1 MNVDRIREVCLS
13 LPGATEQ
20 IQWGDNL
27 VFKVAGKIF
36 VIATLE
42 AGGRFS
48 FKCPDET
55 FYELTELPGIS
66 PAPYLARAHW
76 VLIDPAACRLRP
88 GEIEKLLRQS
98 YDLVAAKLPKKT
110 QAVLQSPGRKRSVRP
125 SPPTARARTRTMK

>member
-1 MNVDRIREVCLS
+1 MDLDRIRAICLS

-27 VFKVAGKIF
+27 VFKVASKIF
-36 VIATLE
+36 VIATLA
-42 AGGRFS
+42 AGGSFS
-48 FKCPDET
+48 LKCPQET

-88 GEIEKLLRQS
+88 GEVERLLRQS
-98 YDLVAAKLPKKT
+98 YDLVVAKLPKKT
-110 QAVLQSPGRKRSVRP
+110 QAALQSLRKKTSARAST
-125 SPPTARARTRTMK
+125 PTARART

>member
-13 LPGATEQ
+13 LPGTTEQ

-48 FKCPDET
+48 FKCPEET
-55 FYELTELPGIS
+55 FYELTELAGIS

-88 GEIEKLLRQS
+88 GEVERLLRQS
-98 YDLVAAKLPKKT
+98 YDLVVAKLPKKT
-110 QAVLQSPGRKRSVRP
+110 QAALKSSGSKTPGRP
-125 SPPTARARTRTMK
+125 SPAIKRARTSTMK